1 MNNET
6 FFVSH
11 VVLSTC
17 WVNQALGLMSYASLN
32 RKKKKKREIKAGKTG
47 LPAHLSFQNFI
58 DFHSFWIFCLH
69 IFWLGKKNIFV
80 YLILRIKFSWKYVSK
95 VIIGNAVFCNQALAF
110 CYNQKHDSFSGVLRA
125 CLMEDEF
132 IMKTYKSP
140 LKNHDKHFLIQFV
153 LIDSFEKTVTDVF

>member
-11 VVLSTC
+11 VVLSTY

-32 RKKKKKREIKAGKTG
+32 RKKKRGKLKQVK
-47 LPAHLSFQNFI
+47 LPSSAFTLSKLYRFSQFLNLLSSYFLT
-58 DFHSFWIFCLH
+58 WE
-69 IFWLGKKNIFV
+69 KNIFV
-80 YLILRIKFSWKYVSK
+80 YLILRIKFSWNYVSK
-95 VIIGNAVFCNQALAF
+95 VIGNAVFCNQAIAF

-140 LKNHDKHFLIQFV
+140 LKTMTSIFCSSL
-153 LIDSFEKTVTDVF
+153 S